1 MLDLYEL
8 EQLAAFGE
16 YGTLSLAAE
25 RLHISQPTITRNMR
39 HLEDEFGAP
48 LFNRTKNRIELN
60 NTGKLAVE
68 YARKLLLEA
77 EQAVK
82 QVRAFDQ
89 RQRTIIVRSCAPAP
103 LWELMKSLEKKH
115 PGNTIS
121 SSIAQNDEVLRSW
134 ESGDCDIAVLPFAH
148 HCENSE
154 PREFMRENLFVCV
167 PEKHELA
174 KHDNLSFA
182 DINGFNFLLRTELG
196 FWDSLCRQK
205 MPASKFLVQTD
216 EFAFN
221 ELVRS
226 SSLPCFTTDYILDR
240 SSYYYG
246 RVMIPLADED
256 ARVTFYLL
264 SRRPGLV

>member
-60 NTGKLAVE
+60 ATGKLAVE

-148 HCENSE
+148 RCENSE

-167 PEKHELA
+167 PAEHELA
-174 KHDNLSFA
+174 KHDSLSFA

-226 SSLPCFTTDYILDR
+226 SSLPCFTTDYILHR
-240 SSYYYG
+240 SSDYYG
-246 RVMIPLADED
+246 RMMIPLTDEE
-256 ARVTFYLL
+256 AKVVFYLL

>member
-60 NTGKLAVE
+60 ATGKLAVE

-89 RQRTIIVRSCAPAP
+89 RQRTIIVRSCAPA
-103 LWELMKSLEKKH
+103 
-115 PGNTIS
+115 
-121 SSIAQNDEVLRSW
+121 R
-134 ESGDCDIAVLPFAH
+134 
-148 HCENSE
+148 
-154 PREFMRENLFVCV
+154 
-167 PEKHELA
+167 
-174 KHDNLSFA
+174 
-182 DINGFNFLLRTELG
+182 
-196 FWDSLCRQK
+196 
-205 MPASKFLVQTD
+205 
-216 EFAFN
+216 
-221 ELVRS
+221 
-226 SSLPCFTTDYILDR
+226 
-240 SSYYYG
+240 
-246 RVMIPLADED
+246 
-256 ARVTFYLL
+256 
-264 SRRPGLV
+264 